1 MVTIAVPIKIVGEE
15 LSPGVK
21 KGGHLNLVQR
31 TVKCTGA
38 ASAIPESIEIDVSSL
53 DFGQRIYP
61 SGIGIPPGVST
72 VGLIAGQ
79 PLCKVAGRAARD

>member
-1 MVTIAVPIKIVGEE
+1 MCISAQIVGEE

-61 SGIGIPPGVST
+61 SGIEIPPGVST
-72 VGLIAGQ
+72 VGLVSDHIQ
-79 PLCKVAGRAARD
+79 SISS